1 MRVLV
6 YDGDC
11 ALCEAASRALVAW
24 GGVPDERRRSHLR
37 FEGEAFERLRAARFH
52 DELAVLDESTG
63 EIRSGVAGILWW
75 LRDTRLGGLARALD
89 RPAVRAVLSPL
100 YRLVAYNR
108 RVIAPPPPRP
118 IPCACDPSPH
128 PAYQA
133 TFAALL
139 GAGGVVGTAAVAA
152 AATSAL
158 LDRPLSVEDAPRVL
172 LAPAV
177 ALALAAIVALRAP
190 GGRRLAALGHAL
202 WPLALA
208 STPFLVGAA
217 ASLLLPAPAGG
228 VGLLAGL
235 VTGLALL
242 AVSAARRRR
251 ILASWRR

>member
-1 MRVLV
+1 MLV
-6 YDGDC
+6 
-11 ALCEAASRALVAW
+11 
-24 GGVPDERRRSHLR
+24 
-37 FEGEAFERLRAARFH
+37 
-52 DELAVLDESTG
+52 
-63 EIRSGVAGILWW
+63 
-75 LRDTRLGGLARALD
+75 
-89 RPAVRAVLSPL
+89 
-100 YRLVAYNR
+100 
-108 RVIAPPPPRP
+108 
-118 IPCACDPSPH
+118 
-128 PAYQA
+128 
-133 TFAALL
+133 
-139 GAGGVVGTAAVAA
+139 
-152 AATSAL
+152 
-158 LDRPLSVEDAPRVL
+158 
-172 LAPAV
+172 APAV